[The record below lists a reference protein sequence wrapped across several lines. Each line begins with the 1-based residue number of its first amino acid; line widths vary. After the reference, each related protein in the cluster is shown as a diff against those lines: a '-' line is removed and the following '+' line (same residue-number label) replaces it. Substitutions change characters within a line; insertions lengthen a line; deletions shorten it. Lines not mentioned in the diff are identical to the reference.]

1 MEENF
6 TVYAN
11 KTIKALNDAIVVS
24 RLSHWNVR
32 GPNFYECHLLF
43 ERVYTDLSGQI
54 DGLVESLRALQHNP
68 DFALFSGPG
77 ISMQNYDCRFLAELS
92 LDFLMSLS
100 ATLALFFEF
109 VEGIDGDPR
118 LVALSNRIQGISDAV
133 LTDQYLL
140 QAYLGM

>member
-1 MEENF
+1 
-6 TVYAN
+6 
-11 KTIKALNDAIVVS
+11 
-24 RLSHWNVR
+24 
-32 GPNFYECHLLF
+32 
-43 ERVYTDLSGQI
+43 
-54 DGLVESLRALQHNP
+54 
-68 DFALFSGPG
+68 
-77 ISMQNYDCRFLAELS
+77 
-92 LDFLMSLS
+92 LS